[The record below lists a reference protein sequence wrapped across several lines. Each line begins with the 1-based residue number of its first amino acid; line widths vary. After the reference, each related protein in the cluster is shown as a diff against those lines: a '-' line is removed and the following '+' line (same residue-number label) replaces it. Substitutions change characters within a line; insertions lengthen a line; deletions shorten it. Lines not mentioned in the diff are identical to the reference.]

1 MAFDRTGNLLGALAL
16 VLSDRMT
23 EALGSEMGKSPSA
36 AAALSWLHHFHQ
48 QPTVDLLRRV
58 LGLTSS
64 GTVRLLDGL
73 VAEGYVER
81 GAGSDGRATLI
92 SLTPA
97 GRAAAVQ
104 LAAARGKVL
113 EQALGPLS
121 SAERRSLEKLT
132 SKLLIGL
139 MRGPGAI
146 RWMCRLCDTGVCWA
160 GPGCPVTN
168 TVRRRRAPAP
178 ELISGT

>member
-1 MAFDRTGNLLGALAL
+1 MPFDRPGNLLGALAL
-16 VLSDRMT
+16 VLTDRMT
-23 EALGSEMGKSPSA
+23 EAMAAETGLSPSA
-36 AAALSWLHHFHQ
+36 AAAISWLHQFHQ

-73 VAEGYVER
+73 VAGGYVER
-81 GAGSDGRATLI
+81 GPGSDGRATSV
-92 SLTPA
+92 SLTAA
-97 GRAAAVQ
+97 GRAAAGS

-113 EQALGPLS
+113 EQALGTLS
-121 SAERRSLEKLT
+121 ATERRTLEKLH

-139 MRGPGAI
+139 IREPGAV
-146 RWMCRLCDTGVCWA
+146 RWMCRMCDTGVCWA

-168 TVRRRRAPAP
+168 TVRARRHAGSA
-178 ELISGT
+178 